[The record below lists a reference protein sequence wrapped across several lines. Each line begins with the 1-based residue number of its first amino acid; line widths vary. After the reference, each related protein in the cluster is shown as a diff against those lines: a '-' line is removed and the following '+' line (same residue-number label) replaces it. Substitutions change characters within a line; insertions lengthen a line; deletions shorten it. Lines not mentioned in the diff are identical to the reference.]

1 MKNKITFLLLHLGYG
16 GIETAT
22 INTAN
27 ALANLYDV
35 ELVSLY
41 HLSDNQEALINN
53 KVKVIHL
60 YESKPNRNEFIDACK
75 NKNIL
80 RILKEGV
87 RAIIILFNKKTKL
100 IKFIKHCDSKV
111 IVSTRHEISQYL
123 SKFKRKDVVAIA
135 QEHRYHNNDKKYI
148 KVLKHKYKNINY
160 IFALTESLKKF
171 YEEILINNKKIN
183 IVTIPNMVEISKKES
198 KLNTNNV
205 ISIGRLHP
213 DKRVNELVNIISKT
227 KNVEKFYIIGDG
239 SELNNIKQ
247 LVNKKGLTSKVVILG
262 YRNKLEIEKYLL
274 NSSIFLMASITE
286 GLPMVLLESMSI
298 GIPCIAYDIEC
309 GVKDIIDNKE
319 NGFIIENRNEKE
331 FVNLIDELLADKEKL
346 KKIGH
351 NAKMKSL
358 LFSKEQVT
366 KKWEEVLNKHLERK

>member
-27 ALANLYDV
+27 ALADLYDI

-41 HLSDNQEALINN
+41 HLRDNQEALIDN
-53 KVKVIHL
+53 KVKIIHL
-60 YESKPNRNEFIDACK
+60 YEGEPNRNEFIEACK

-80 RILKEGV
+80 PIFKEGMKAV
-87 RAIIILFNKKTKL
+87 SILFNKKIKL
-100 IKFIKHCDSKV
+100 IKFIKKCDSKI
-111 IVSTRHEISQYL
+111 IVSTRHDISQYL
-123 SKFKRKDVVAIA
+123 SKFKRKDVIAIA

-148 KVLKHKYKNINY
+148 NILKYKYKNIDY

-171 YEEILINNKKIN
+171 YEETLINNKKIN
-183 IVTIPNMVEISKKES
+183 ILTIPNMVETSKKEC
-198 KLNTNNV
+198 KLNANNV
-205 ISIGRLHP
+205 ISVGRLHP
-213 DKRVNELVNIISKT
+213 NKRVEELVNIVSKT
-227 KNVEKFYIIGDG
+227 KNVDKFYVIGDG

-247 LVNKKGLTSKVVILG
+247 LVNKKNLTSKVIILG

-286 GLPMVLLESMSI
+286 GLPMVLLESMSS
-298 GIPCIAYDIEC
+298 GVPCIAYDIEC
-309 GVKDIIDNKE
+309 GVKDIIDNNV
-319 NGFIIENRNEKE
+319 NGFIIEDRNENE
-331 FVNLIDELLADKEKL
+331 FIHSIDELLADKEKL
-346 KKIGH
+346 KKFGR

-358 LFSKEQVT
+358 LFSKEEVT
-366 KKWEEVLNKHLERK
+366 KKWEEVLDKYLERK

>member
-16 GIETAT
+16 GIESAT

-27 ALANLYDV
+27 ALSDLYDV

-41 HLSDNQEALINN
+41 HLRDNQEALINKN
-53 KVKVIHL
+53 VKVIHL
-60 YESKPNRNEFIDACK
+60 YGGQPNRNEFIDACK
-75 NKNIL
+75 NKNVF
-80 RILKEGV
+80 RMLKEGA

-100 IKFIKHCDSKV
+100 IKFIRHCDSKV
-111 IVSTRHEISQYL
+111 IVSTRHDISQYL
-123 SKFKRKDVVAIA
+123 SKFKRKNVVAIA

-148 KVLKHKYKNINY
+148 NVLKHKYNNINY

-183 IVTIPNMVEISKKES
+183 ILTIPNMVEISKKES

-227 KNVEKFYIIGDG
+227 KNVEKFYVIGDG
-239 SELNNIKQ
+239 SELDNIKQ
-247 LVNKKGLTSKVVILG
+247 LVNKMKLTSKVVILG
-262 YRNKLEIEKYLL
+262 YRNKIEIEKYLL

-286 GLPMVLLESMSI
+286 GLPMVLLESMSM

-309 GVKDIIDNKE
+309 GVKDIIDNNE

-331 FVNLIDELLADKEKL
+331 FVNLIDELLVDKEKL

-358 LFSKEQVT
+358 LFSKEQIT
-366 KKWEEVLNKHLERK
+366 KKWEEVLNKYLERK